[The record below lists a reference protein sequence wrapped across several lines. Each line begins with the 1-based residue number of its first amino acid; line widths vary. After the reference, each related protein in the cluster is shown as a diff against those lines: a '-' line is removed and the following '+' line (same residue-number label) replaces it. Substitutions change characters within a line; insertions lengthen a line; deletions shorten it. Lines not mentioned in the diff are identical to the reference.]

1 MNVTGGVRERLSRVD
16 NDYDNDHDEGR
27 GTA

>member
-16 NDYDNDHDEGR
+16 NDYDNDDDDGS